1 MRRDGLKSPDLAD
14 ALMLAFA
21 DYFPEI
27 YKPPSKTALQRWSD
41 KLEGEPT
48 QFEDPF
54 EQFAQE
60 FHEGDR
66 YRTETEET
74 TEREDGMVW
83 N

>member
-27 YKPPSKTALQRWSD
+27 WKPPTHTGMQKWSE
-41 KLEGEPT
+41 KLEGQQV

-54 EQFAQE
+54 EAFATD
-60 FHEGDR
+60 FHEGDFGEE
-66 YRTETEET
+66 YRTESED
-74 TEREDGMVW
+74 REDGMVW